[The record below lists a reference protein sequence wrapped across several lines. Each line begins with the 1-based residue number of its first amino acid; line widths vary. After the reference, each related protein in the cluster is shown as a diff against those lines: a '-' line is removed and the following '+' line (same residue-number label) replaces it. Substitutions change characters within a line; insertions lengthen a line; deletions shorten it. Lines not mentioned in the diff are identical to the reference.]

1 VAIVAGALV
10 PLRSWPLGERAS
22 AHWSEVGKA
31 PAAIGITL
39 LSVLALFSTV
49 GGSPFVS
56 HIG

>member
-1 VAIVAGALV
+1 M
-10 PLRSWPLGERAS
+10 LRSRLLAGPTPVE

-31 PAAIGITL
+31 LAAIGITL
-39 LSVLALFSTV
+39 LTVLALFSTV